1 MTPPFSLDDVSRAA
15 NRLAGRVHR
24 TPMFTSHTL
33 NQLTGHTVF
42 LKCENLQRGG
52 SFKIRGALN
61 KLMALTPDQRARGVV
76 AFSSGNHAQGLAL
89 AASIMQTSAMILMP
103 TDAPALKLAA
113 VRDYGAEVVFYE
125 RRTEDRESRAKELQ
139 AATGRVLVPPY
150 DDYDVM
156 AGQGTVAMEMLEDTL
171 PLDALIAP
179 LGGGGLMAGCATAA
193 KALRPDILLYGVE
206 PEQGNDTWLSFQ
218 RGERVGIGPPD
229 TIADGARVTIPG
241 NLTFPIIKQHLSGIL
256 LVSDQEIADAMR
268 WLLLRQKI
276 VVEPTGAL
284 ALAALMCG
292 RIPVWEGARVGVVLS
307 GGNVD
312 LCAIQ
317 AL

>member
-1 MTPPFSLDDVSRAA
+1 MTPPFSLDDITRAA

-24 TPMFTSHTL
+24 TPMLTSRTL
-33 NQLTGHTVF
+33 NQLIGHTVF
-42 LKCENLQRGG
+42 LKCENLQRAGA
-52 SFKIRGALN
+52 FKIRGALN
-61 KLMALTPDQRARGVV
+61 KLMALTPEQRARGVV

-89 AASIMQTSAMILMP
+89 AASIMQTSAMVLMP
-103 TDAPALKLAA
+103 ADVPALKLAA
-113 VRDYGAEVVFYE
+113 VRDYGAEVVFYD
-125 RRTEDRESRAKELQ
+125 RRTEDRESRATQLQ

-171 PLDALIAP
+171 QLDALIAP

-193 KALRPDILLYGVE
+193 KTLRPDLLLYGVE

-218 RGERVGIGPPD
+218 RGQRVGIAPPV

-241 NLTFPIIKQHLSGIL
+241 KLTFPILKRHLSGVL

-292 RIPVWEGARVGVVLS
+292 TIPVSEGARVGVILS

-312 LCAIQ
+312 LSGIQ

>member
-1 MTPPFSLDDVSRAA
+1 MLTSR
-15 NRLAGRVHR
+15 
-24 TPMFTSHTL
+24 TL
-33 NQLTGHTVF
+33 NQLIGHTVF
-42 LKCENLQRGG
+42 LKCENLQRAGA
-52 SFKIRGALN
+52 FKIRGALN
-61 KLMALTPDQRARGVV
+61 KLMALTPEQRARGVV

-89 AASIMQTSAMILMP
+89 AASIMQTSAMVLMP
-103 TDAPALKLAA
+103 ADVPALKLAA
-113 VRDYGAEVVFYE
+113 VRDYGAEVVFYD
-125 RRTEDRESRAKELQ
+125 RRTEDRESRATQLQ

-171 PLDALIAP
+171 QLDALIAP

-193 KALRPDILLYGVE
+193 KTLRPDLLLYGVE

-218 RGERVGIGPPD
+218 RGQRVGIAPPV

-241 NLTFPIIKQHLSGIL
+241 KLTFPILKRHLSGVL

-292 RIPVWEGARVGVVLS
+292 TIPVSEGARVGVILS

-312 LCAIQ
+312 LSGIQ